1 MGRISNLHVEIQETM
16 IEQLRTTGKIDYD
29 DIFRKFDTFLDRRRL
44 EDWQTLKEIY
54 EFVKEEL

>member
-29 DIFRKFDTFLDRRRL
+29 DIFMKFDTFLDRRRL

-54 EFVKEEL
+54 EFVKEGL

>member
-16 IEQLRTTGKIDYD
+16 IEQLRTIGKIDYD